1 MQEWTYR
8 APVATFDL
16 HGQSVLEA
24 VRNAETFLVVQA
36 RVRRGVVV
44 RLITGRGRGGQGAP
58 IRTRIR
64 SLLKRL
70 KAESRLVRNY
80 QLEDGEGS
88 YLILLSD

>member
-70 KAESRLVRNY
+70 KAESRLVRDY